1 MKTLRMLF
9 RNEHHFDFPAMWRKA
24 LVGSAVLVLVS
35 VGALV
40 FRGLNL
46 GIEFEGGTAWEVTA
60 PGVSVADTRDAL
72 GGTGA
77 ESGKI
82 QTLGSDAIRVRA
94 DLDTQE
100 EVAAVTAALA
110 ELASVDVTD
119 VSVTTVGP
127 SWGDQITSK
136 ARNALFWFFVIVAGY
151 IAVRLEWKMAVGA
164 LVAVAHDILISVGVY
179 AIFQFE
185 VTPATVIAFLT
196 IMGYSLYDTIVVY
209 DKVRDVGGR
218 LTVTGRYTYSEMM
231 NQSLNQVLMRSINT
245 SITSVLPVLSMLL
258 IGSVFL
264 GALTLQEFAIALL
277 IGILVGTYSSIFV
290 AASVVAYMKERE
302 AENRAVADKIRA
314 REGETGT
321 RRVSEDDVALAGI
334 PTTRERPSSSGS
346 RTSSSQ
352 RPSRGQAAQR
362 GAAAKRTQSSARP
375 GQPPKPRKKKKP

>member
-1 MKTLRMLF
+1 MLF

-60 PGVSVADTRDAL
+60 PDVSVADTRDAL

-100 EVAAVTAALA
+100 EVAAVTATLA

-164 LVAVAHDILISVGVY
+164 LVAVTHDILISVGVY

-290 AASVVAYMKERE
+290 AASVVACMKERE

-334 PTTRERPSSSGS
+334 PTTRERPGSSGS

-375 GQPPKPRKKKKP
+375 GQPPKPRKKKKS

>member
-362 GAAAKRTQSSARP
+362 GAAAKHTQSSARP
-375 GQPPKPRKKKKP
+375 GQPPKPRKKKKS

>member
-24 LVGSAVLVLVS
+24 LIGSAVLVLVS

-60 PGVSVADTRDAL
+60 PGVSVAETRDAL

-94 DLDTQE
+94 DLDSQE
-100 EVAAVTAALA
+100 EVAAVTATLA

-127 SWGDQITSK
+127 SWGGQITNK

-218 LTVTGRYTYSEMM
+218 LTVIGRYTYSEMM

-302 AENRAVADKIRA
+302 AENRAVADKVRA

-334 PTTRERPSSSGS
+334 PTTRERPSRSGS

-362 GAAAKRTQSSARP
+362 GAAAKRAPASARP
-375 GQPPKPRKKKKP
+375 GQPPKPRKKKKS

>member
-60 PGVSVADTRDAL
+60 PDVSVADTRDAL

-100 EVAAVTAALA
+100 EVAAVTATLA

-302 AENRAVADKIRA
+302 AENRAVADKVRA

-334 PTTRERPSSSGS
+334 PTTRERPSRSGS

-362 GAAAKRTQSSARP
+362 GAAAKRAPASARP
-375 GQPPKPRKKKKP
+375 GQPPKPRKKKKS

>member
-100 EVAAVTAALA
+100 EVAAVTATLA

-334 PTTRERPSSSGS
+334 PTTRERPSRSGS

-362 GAAAKRTQSSARP
+362 GAAAKRAPASARP
-375 GQPPKPRKKKKP
+375 GQPPKPRKKKKS

>member
-35 VGALV
+35 VGALM

-100 EVAAVTAALA
+100 EVAAVTATLA

-164 LVAVAHDILISVGVY
+164 LVAVTHDILISVGVY

-302 AENRAVADKIRA
+302 AENRAVADKVRA

-334 PTTRERPSSSGS
+334 PTTRERPSRSGS

-362 GAAAKRTQSSARP
+362 GAAAKRAPASARP
-375 GQPPKPRKKKKP
+375 GQPPKPRKKKKS

>member
-24 LVGSAVLVLVS
+24 LIGSAVLVLVS

-100 EVAAVTAALA
+100 EVAAVTATLA

-209 DKVRDVGGR
+209 DKVCDVGGR

-302 AENRAVADKIRA
+302 AENRAVADKVRA

-334 PTTRERPSSSGS
+334 PTTRERPSRSGS

-362 GAAAKRTQSSARP
+362 GAAAKRAPASARP
-375 GQPPKPRKKKKP
+375 GQPPKPRKKKKS